1 MEGKGVDGRERG
13 RWKGKGVVEGER
25 GKNDEIGGGGR

>member
-13 RWKGKGVVEGER
+13 RWKGKGVDGR
-25 GKNDEIGGGGR
+25 GKREKR

>member
-1 MEGKGVDGRERG
+1 MEGERG
-13 RWKGKGVVEGER
+13 RWKGKGEVEGER

>member
-1 MEGKGVDGRERG
+1 MEGERG